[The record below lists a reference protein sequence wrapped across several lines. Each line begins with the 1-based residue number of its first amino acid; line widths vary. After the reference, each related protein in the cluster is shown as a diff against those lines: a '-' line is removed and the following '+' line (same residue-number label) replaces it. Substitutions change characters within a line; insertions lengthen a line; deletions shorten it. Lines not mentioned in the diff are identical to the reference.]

1 MLRHISPAPLL
12 LIGLEQMKGI
22 AIVSNPSAA
31 LAQLV
36 EHLIRNERV
45 AGSNPASG
53 SITPLGVDEPPE
65 SNRGLIAALAPA
77 SSALRAELRSGYPV
91 LMRVS
96 AAQVVIAKGR
106 VLPAL
111 SFRY

>member
-96 AAQVVIAKGR
+96 AAEVVVAK
-106 VLPAL
+106 
-111 SFRY
+111 